1 MIRPA
6 TALFVTGLV
15 TVSTGL
21 VGPSVRAAEAAVQ
34 TPPATPPPAPVETPR
49 PGTTP
54 APAAPRPATPRPRP
68 STSSAATLTMTVKV
82 TDSSGAPMVGAKV
95 TATGPATRAGV
106 TDATGTVK
114 FLSLRG
120 GTYRLRFESPTTITL
135 ERDVVLR
142 SGMEPIEATPTPA
155 PPPPPPPPAPE
166 PTRNDPISG
175 RGPLQ
180 APPPRTVAIPEFI
193 ERNMLGSREPAKTT
207 QVACGATSVTNV
219 VQIREPLKDQA
230 HPEAEALIYVVGGE
244 GLLVLPTADVPLS
257 AGTFSLV
264 PRGTTYTLQ
273 RRGRSGLVVLQ
284 TLTDTL
290 CAAK

>member
-6 TALFVTGLV
+6 TALLVTGLV

-21 VGPSVRAAEAAVQ
+21 VGLSVGTAESAVQ
-34 TPPATPPPAPVETPR
+34 TPPTAPAPAPVETPR
-49 PGTTP
+49 PTQP
-54 APAAPRPATPRPRP
+54 RPAAPRPRPAGS
-68 STSSAATLTMTVKV
+68 STTTMTVKV
-82 TDSSGAPMVGAKV
+82 TDSGGAPLVGANV

-106 TDATGTVK
+106 TDATGTVR
-114 FLSLRG
+114 FLSMRS

-142 SGMEPIEATPTPA
+142 AGMEPIEATPTPA

-180 APPPRTVAIPEFI
+180 APQPRTVSIPEFI

-219 VQIREPLKDQA
+219 VQIREPLKDQS
-230 HPEAEALIYVVGGE
+230 HPDAEALIYVVGGE
-244 GLLVLPTADVPLS
+244 GLLVLPIADVPLS

-273 RRGRSGLVVLQ
+273 RRGRSGLVLLQ

-290 CAAK
+290 CQK

>member
-6 TALFVTGLV
+6 AALFVTGLV

-21 VGPSVRAAEAAVQ
+21 VGPSIQTAEAAVQ
-34 TPPATPPPAPVETPR
+34 TPPATPPPVETPR
-49 PGTTP
+49 P
-54 APAAPRPATPRPRP
+54 AAPRPSTPRR
-68 STSSAATLTMTVKV
+68 STGTSAANLTMSIKV
-82 TDSSGAPMVGAKV
+82 TESTGAPLVGATV

-106 TDATGTVK
+106 TDATGTVR
-114 FLSLRG
+114 FLSLRA

-142 SGMEPIEATPTPA
+142 AGMEPIEVTPTAA
-155 PPPPPPPPAPE
+155 PPPPPPPPEPE
-166 PTRNDPISG
+166 PSRDSIAG

-180 APPPRTVAIPEFI
+180 APQPRTVAIPDFI

-219 VQIREPLKDQA
+219 LQIREPLKDQS
-230 HPEAEALIYVVGGE
+230 HPDAEALIYVVGGE
-244 GLLVLPTADVPLS
+244 GLLVLPIADVPLA

-264 PRGTTYTLQ
+264 PRGTTNTLQ
-273 RRGRSGLVVLQ
+273 RRGRSGLVLLQ
-284 TLTDTL
+284 TLTDTP
-290 CAAK
+290 CPK

>member
-6 TALFVTGLV
+6 TALLVTGLV

-21 VGPSVRAAEAAVQ
+21 VGLSVRTAEAAVQ
-34 TPPATPPPAPVETPR
+34 TPPATPPPAPVETARPPQPR
-49 PGTTP
+49 
-54 APAAPRPATPRPRP
+54 PAAPRPRPAGS
-68 STSSAATLTMTVKV
+68 STTTMTIKV
-82 TDSSGAPMVGAKV
+82 TDSGGAPLVGANV

-106 TDATGTVK
+106 TDATGTVR
-114 FLSLRG
+114 FLSMRG
-120 GTYRLRFESPTTITL
+120 GNYRLRFESPTTITL

-142 SGMEPIEATPTPA
+142 AGMEPIEATPSPA
-155 PPPPPPPPAPE
+155 PPPPPSPPAPE

-180 APPPRTVAIPEFI
+180 APQPRTVSIPEFI

-219 VQIREPLKDQA
+219 LQIRDPLKDQS
-230 HPEAEALIYVVGGE
+230 HPDAEALIYVVGGE
-244 GLLVLPTADVPLS
+244 GLLVLPIADVPLA

-273 RRGRSGLVVLQ
+273 RRGRSGLVLLQ

-290 CAAK
+290 CQK

>member
-6 TALFVTGLV
+6 AALLVTGLV

-21 VGPSVRAAEAAVQ
+21 VGLSVRTAESAVQ
-34 TPPATPPPAPVETPR
+34 TPPATPPPAPVETARPTQPR
-49 PGTTP
+49 
-54 APAAPRPATPRPRP
+54 PAAPRPRPRPRP
-68 STSSAATLTMTVKV
+68 STGSTSLTMTVKV
-82 TDSSGAPMVGAKV
+82 TDPVGSPLVGANV

-106 TDATGTVK
+106 TDATGSVR
-114 FLSLRG
+114 FLSMRS
-120 GTYRLRFESPTTITL
+120 GTYRLRFESPATITL

-142 SGMEPIEATPTPA
+142 AGMEPIEATPTPA
-155 PPPPPPPPAPE
+155 PPPPQPPPAPE

-180 APPPRTVAIPEFI
+180 APQPRTVSIPEFI

-219 VQIREPLKDQA
+219 LQIRDPLKDQS
-230 HPEAEALIYVVGGE
+230 HPDSEALIYVVGGD
-244 GLLVLPTADVPLS
+244 GLLALPIADVPLS

-273 RRGRSGLVVLQ
+273 RRGRSGLVLLQ

-290 CAAK
+290 CPQR

>member
-1 MIRPA
+1 MLRPA
-6 TALFVTGLV
+6 TALLVTGLV

-21 VGPSVRAAEAAVQ
+21 LSPSVRAAEAAVQ
-34 TPPATPPPAPVETPR
+34 TPPAAPPATPVETPR
-49 PGTTP
+49 PAQTTTP
-54 APAAPRPATPRPRP
+54 KPAAPRPRS
-68 STSSAATLTMTVKV
+68 STGSSATLTMSIKV
-82 TDSSGAPMVGAKV
+82 TDSGGAPLVGARV

-106 TDATGTVK
+106 TDATGTVR
-114 FLSLRG
+114 FLALRS

-135 ERDVVLR
+135 ERDVTLR
-142 SGMEPIEATPTPA
+142 AGGEPIEVTPSPA

-166 PTRNDPISG
+166 PTRNDPIAG

-180 APPPRTVAIPEFI
+180 APQPRTVAIPEFI

-207 QVACGATSVTNV
+207 QIACGATSVTNV
-219 VQIREPLKDQA
+219 VQIREPIKDVTHA
-230 HPEAEALIYVVGGE
+230 DAEALIYVVGGE
-244 GLLVLPTADVPLS
+244 GLLVLPIADVPLS

-290 CAAK
+290 CPAK

>member
-1 MIRPA
+1 MMRPA
-6 TALFVTGLV
+6 TALLVTGLV

-21 VGPSVRAAEAAVQ
+21 FGLPVRTAEAAVQ
-34 TPPATPPPAPVETPR
+34 TPPATPAPAPIETPR
-49 PGTTP
+49 
-54 APAAPRPATPRPRP
+54 PAAPRPATPRPRP
-68 STSSAATLTMTVKV
+68 STGTAATLTMTVKV
-82 TDSSGAPMVGAKV
+82 TDSGGSPLVGANV

-106 TDATGTVK
+106 TDATGTVR

-120 GTYRLRFESPTTITL
+120 GTYRLRFESATTITL

-142 SGMEPIEATPTPA
+142 AGMEPIEATPTPA
-155 PPPPPPPPAPE
+155 PPPPPPPPTPE
-166 PTRNDPISG
+166 PTRNDIAG

-180 APPPRTVAIPEFI
+180 APQPRTVSIPEFI

-219 VQIREPLKDQA
+219 LQIRDPLKDQA
-230 HPEAEALIYVVGGE
+230 HPDADALIYVVGGD
-244 GLLVLPTADVPLS
+244 GLLVLPIADVPLS

-273 RRGRSGLVVLQ
+273 RRGRSGLVLLQ

-290 CAAK
+290 CPAK

>member
-6 TALFVTGLV
+6 TALLVTGLL

-21 VGPSVRAAEAAVQ
+21 AGLSVRAAESAVQ
-34 TPPATPPPAPVETPR
+34 TPPATPPAAPVETPR
-49 PGTTP
+49 PTQP
-54 APAAPRPATPRPRP
+54 RPAAPRPRA
-68 STSSAATLTMTVKV
+68 SSSATLTMSVKV
-82 TDSSGAPMVGAKV
+82 TDSGGAPLVGANV
-95 TATGPATRAGV
+95 TATGGATRAGV
-106 TDATGTVK
+106 TDATGTVR
-114 FLSLRG
+114 FLSLRA

-142 SGMEPIEATPTPA
+142 AGMEPIEATPTPA

-180 APPPRTVAIPEFI
+180 APQPRTVAIPEFI
-193 ERNMLGSREPAKTT
+193 ERNMLGNREPAKTT

-219 VQIREPLKDQA
+219 LQIRDPLKDQA
-230 HPEAEALIYVVGGE
+230 HPDAEALIYVVGGE
-244 GLLVLPTADVPLS
+244 GLLVLPIADVPLS
-257 AGTFSLV
+257 AGTFSMV

-290 CAAK
+290 CPTK

>member
-6 TALFVTGLV
+6 TALLVTGLV

-21 VGPSVRAAEAAVQ
+21 VGPSVRTAESAVQ
-34 TPPATPPPAPVETPR
+34 TPPATPAPAPVETPR
-49 PGTTP
+49 PTAPP
-54 APAAPRPATPRPRP
+54 ATAPRPRPRP
-68 STSSAATLTMTVKV
+68 STGSPTLTMTVKV
-82 TDSSGAPMVGAKV
+82 TDSGGAPLVGANV

-106 TDATGTVK
+106 TDATGTVR
-114 FLSLRG
+114 FLALRG

-142 SGMEPIEATPTPA
+142 AGMEPIEATPTAA

-180 APPPRTVAIPEFI
+180 APQPRTVAIPEFI

-207 QVACGATSVTNV
+207 QVACGATSVTSV
-219 VQIREPLKDQA
+219 LQIREPLKDQA
-230 HPEAEALIYVVGGE
+230 HPDSEALIYVVGGE
-244 GLLVLPTADVPLS
+244 GLLVLPIADVPLS
-257 AGTFSLV
+257 AGTFSMV

-284 TLTDTL
+284 TLTDTP
-290 CAAK
+290 CPAK

>member
-6 TALFVTGLV
+6 TALLVTGLV

-21 VGPSVRAAEAAVQ
+21 VGLSVRTAAAAVQ
-34 TPPATPPPAPVETPR
+34 PPPATPPPAPVETARPPQPR
-49 PGTTP
+49 
-54 APAAPRPATPRPRP
+54 PAAPRPRPAGS
-68 STSSAATLTMTVKV
+68 STTTMTIKV
-82 TDSSGAPMVGAKV
+82 TDPGGAPLVGANV

-106 TDATGTVK
+106 TDATGTVR
-114 FLSLRG
+114 FLSMRG

-142 SGMEPIEATPTPA
+142 AGMEPIEATPSPA

-180 APPPRTVAIPEFI
+180 APQPRTVSIPEFI

-219 VQIREPLKDQA
+219 LQIRDPLKDQS
-230 HPEAEALIYVVGGE
+230 HPDAEALIYVVGGE
-244 GLLVLPTADVPLS
+244 GLLVLPIADVPLA

-273 RRGRSGLVVLQ
+273 RRGRSGLVLLQ

-290 CAAK
+290 CQK

>member
-1 MIRPA
+1 MIRRA
-6 TALFVTGLV
+6 TALLVTSLV

-21 VGPSVRAAEAAVQ
+21 VGLSVRTAESAVQ
-34 TPPATPPPAPVETPR
+34 TPQATPPPAPVETPR
-49 PGTTP
+49 PAQP
-54 APAAPRPATPRPRP
+54 RPAAPRPRPAGS
-68 STSSAATLTMTVKV
+68 STTTMTVKV
-82 TDSSGAPMVGAKV
+82 TDSGGAPLVGANV

-106 TDATGTVK
+106 TDATGTVR
-114 FLSLRG
+114 FLSMRS

-142 SGMEPIEATPTPA
+142 AGMEPIEATPTPA

-180 APPPRTVAIPEFI
+180 APQPRTVAIPEFV
-193 ERNMLGSREPAKTT
+193 ERNMLGNREPAKTT

-219 VQIREPLKDQA
+219 LQIRDPLKDQS
-230 HPEAEALIYVVGGE
+230 HPDAEALIYVVGGE
-244 GLLVLPTADVPLS
+244 GLLVLPIADVPLS

-290 CAAK
+290 CPGK